1 MNTLIDNYEK
11 WHGHGEKVAVIH
23 NSQFNEDPTG
33 KPYVVA
39 FVWVNKFLTTE
50 QKLEKAY
57 MLTNSIDDAWWNN
70 KEVEAL
76 HKSRSTSVGDQILIG
91 NVKYVCE
98 ITGWKKIND

>member
-11 WHGHGEKVAVIH
+11 WYNTEKVAVIH
-23 NSQFNEDPTG
+23 KAQFKEDPIG
-33 KPYVVA
+33 EPLLVA

-50 QKLEKAY
+50 EKLEKAY

-76 HKSRSTSVGDQILIG
+76 HKSRSTSVGDEIEVNG
-91 NVKYVCE
+91 VRYVCE
-98 ITGWKKIND
+98 NMCWKKIND

>member
-11 WHGHGEKVAVIH
+11 WYNTEKVAVIH

-33 KPYVVA
+33 KPCVVA
-39 FVWVNKFLTTE
+39 LVRVNKFLTTE

-98 ITGWKKIND
+98 ITGWKRIND

>member
-1 MNTLIDNYEK
+1 
-11 WHGHGEKVAVIH
+11 
-23 NSQFNEDPTG
+23 
-33 KPYVVA
+33 
-39 FVWVNKFLTTE
+39 
-50 QKLEKAY
+50 

-98 ITGWKKIND
+98 ITGWKRIND

>member
-11 WHGHGEKVAVIH
+11 WYNTEKVAVIH
-23 NSQFNEDPTG
+23 KDQFKEDPIG
-33 KPYVVA
+33 EPLLVA

-50 QKLEKAY
+50 EKLEKAY

-76 HKSRSTSVGDQILIG
+76 HKSRSTSVGDEIEVNG
-91 NVKYVCE
+91 VRYVCE
-98 ITGWKKIND
+98 NMGWKKIND

>member
-11 WHGHGEKVAVIH
+11 WYNTEKVVVIH
-23 NSQFNEDPTG
+23 KEQFKEDPIG
-33 KPYVVA
+33 EPLVVA

-50 QKLEKAY
+50 EKLEKAY

-76 HKSRSTSVGDQILIG
+76 HKSRSTSVGDEIEVNG
-91 NVKYVCE
+91 VRYVCE
-98 ITGWKKIND
+98 NMGWKKIND

>member
-1 MNTLIDNYEK
+1 MNTLIDNYEN

-50 QKLEKAY
+50 EKLEKAY

-76 HKSRSTSVGDQILIG
+76 HKSRSTSVGDEIEVNG
-91 NVKYVCE
+91 VRYVCE
-98 ITGWKKIND
+98 NMGWKKIND

>member
-11 WHGHGEKVAVIH
+11 WYNTEKVVVIH
-23 NSQFNEDPTG
+23 KEQFKEDPIG
-33 KPYVVA
+33 EPLVVA

-50 QKLEKAY
+50 EKLEKAY

-76 HKSRSTSVGDQILIG
+76 HKSRSTSVGDEIEVTG
-91 NVKYVCE
+91 VRYVCE
-98 ITGWKKIND
+98 NMGWKKIND

>member
-11 WHGHGEKVAVIH
+11 WYNTEKVVVIH
-23 NSQFNEDPTG
+23 KEQFKEDPIG
-33 KPYVVA
+33 EPLLVA

-50 QKLEKAY
+50 EKLEKAY

-76 HKSRSTSVGDQILIG
+76 HKSRSTSVGDEIEVNG
-91 NVKYVCE
+91 VRYVCE
-98 ITGWKKIND
+98 NMGWKKIND